1 MDRFKDGFK
10 KDDLELMK
18 QRADQIW
25 DQHIS
30 VTSPAE
36 ISLGCVGRGKEA
48 KGGGGELFVK
58 NIFLLIFVSAKNLKR
73 RGKTKYLSV
82 THSTNMTAYL
92 QFSFFAF

>member
-1 MDRFKDGFK
+1 VDRFKDGFK

-36 ISLGCVGRGKEA
+36 ISLGCKD
-48 KGGGGELFVK
+48 GE
-58 NIFLLIFVSAKNLKR
+58 KR
-73 RGKTKYLSV
+73 RRGEGRSSCNKPEKREDKKSV
-82 THSTNMTAYL
+82 SDFTDMTAYL
-92 QFSFFAF
+92 QSPSLRLRFFHEDHDG